1 MQKNILEIK
10 KSDNGY
16 GSSKPTQIRCLGISN
31 NFVDVFLVILTH
43 IFEKQNEGCLRSEER
58 RVGKECV

>member
-16 GSSKPTQIRCLGISN
+16 GGSKPTQIRCLGITN

-43 IFEKQNEGCLRSEER
+43 IFEKQNEGCLGADNE
-58 RVGKECV
+58 KF